1 MGNIISIL
9 FSVLIPGI
17 ILAVI
22 QRKLNKDGVKL
33 NYYISNASQF
43 NIPSNDEQG
52 RQIFNNFYIHTLT
65 LRNNGN
71 ATAHNV
77 DVSHFIWPLFHQV
90 SPFLPNEIIQ
100 DPTTHFNK
108 ILRFQNL
115 GPGESVSISYI
126 YTSPLLPHQ
135 CIEYVRSSEG
145 LASLMPVML
154 NRIFPNWFNRV
165 VLVLCF
171 LGLICIG
178 LFVWK
183 TTPVVM
189 YFIKWFINFKAST
202 I

>member
-1 MGNIISIL
+1 MENIISIL

-22 QRKLNKDGVKL
+22 QRNINKDGVKL

-43 NIPSNDEQG
+43 NVPFTDEQG
-52 RQIFNNFYIHTLT
+52 NQKFNNFYIHTLT

-71 ATAHNV
+71 VTANNV
-77 DVSHFIWPLFHQV
+77 DVSHFIWPLYHQV
-90 SPFLPNEIIQ
+90 SPFLPNEIIA
-100 DPTTHFNK
+100 DPATKFNK
-108 ILRFQNL
+108 IIRFQNL

-154 NRIFPNWFNRV
+154 NRVFPNWFNRV

-171 LGLICIG
+171 IGLICIG
-178 LFVWK
+178 LIVWK
-183 TTPVVM
+183 AMPIVI
-189 YFIKWFINFKAST
+189 YGIKWAINFKG
-202 I
+202 